1 MKPKVVY
8 LDSENKNEIDLYP
21 KNSFRKITV
30 YRCTHANCN
39 HFDTNNNNWRGLISH
54 MAMHTRVRNRHMKS
68 IQRRSDFNCPYCK
81 RIFRTLEKLL
91 RHVEGKKCRE
101 NNSDKNNKE
110 KFKEILN
117 ENWWS
122 LRCGAGSQPR
132 IPHTEFSGRFVVT
145 LSSPWGCISFLLYQ
159 LSFVEVSIQKNLREG
174 TSTLWVSP
182 LSGPRQW
189 TYNDPKKLKDE

>member
-8 LDSENKNEIDLYP
+8 LDSDNNNNPNPE
-21 KNSFRKITV
+21 NSFQKIKV
-30 YRCTHANCN
+30 YKCTHANCN

-68 IQRRSDFNCPYCK
+68 IQRRTDFNCPYCK

-91 RHVEGKKCRE
+91 RHVEGKKCRG
-101 NNSDKNNKE
+101 NSSDKNNKE

-145 LSSPWGCISFLLYQ
+145 LNSPWGCISFSTISVVICWGINTEELALGGTHY
-159 LSFVEVSIQKNLREG
+159 VSVPIVR
-174 TSTLWVSP
+174 TTTI
-182 LSGPRQW
+182 
-189 TYNDPKKLKDE
+189 TYRDSKMLKDE